1 MILDTTFLIDV
12 MKREERVADLVADV
26 DATGTSAVTTTSV
39 MELWEG
45 IHRADST
52 ERERERVGELLTDLR
67 EVPFDR
73 ECAMK
78 AGEINARLVSA
89 DEPVDIE
96 DVMIGATAL
105 VHDDPVVTRN
115 RGHFER
121 IDELEVVTY

>member
-12 MKREERVADLVADV
+12 MNSEEDVAELVADLDES
-26 DATGTSAVTTTSV
+26 GTSMVATPTV

-52 ERERERVGELLTDLR
+52 TAEREAVQKLLEDLR

-78 AGEINARLVSA
+78 TGEINARLASA
-89 DEPVDIE
+89 GKPIDVE

-105 VHDDPVVTRN
+105 AHGVPVVTRN
-115 RGHFER
+115 VSHFER
-121 IDELEVVTY
+121 IDGLEVVSY